1 MHVPMYARMCKE
13 PDSRYVACAGTTRT
27 EEYNEREKE
36 RKTEREREKKRGSVC
51 VCVVLWELSSETL
64 RANLLGKP

>member
-36 RKTEREREKKRGSVC
+36 RKTGREREKKKRQCGC
-51 VCVVLWELSSETL
+51 VC
-64 RANLLGKP
+64 RAVGTFL